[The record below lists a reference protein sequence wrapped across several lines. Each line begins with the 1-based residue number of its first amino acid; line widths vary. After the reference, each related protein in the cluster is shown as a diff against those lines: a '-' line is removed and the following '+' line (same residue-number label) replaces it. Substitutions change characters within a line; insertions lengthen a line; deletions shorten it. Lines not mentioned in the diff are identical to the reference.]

1 MANIGPIPQNFH
13 RTVRIGSQEVGTG
26 TRQKVKD
33 SLNLNELITIG
44 KRIGID
50 FQSLDSEITSRQLLE
65 LLNVCRNTSLL
76 KTQKKHVSF
85 SREIPS

>member
-1 MANIGPIPQNFH
+1 
-13 RTVRIGSQEVGTG
+13 E
-26 TRQKVKD
+26 
-33 SLNLNELITIG
+33 SLNYNELITIG

-50 FQSLDSEITSRQLLE
+50 FQSLDSEITSAQLLE
-65 LLNVCRNTSLL
+65 LLHVCRNTSLL